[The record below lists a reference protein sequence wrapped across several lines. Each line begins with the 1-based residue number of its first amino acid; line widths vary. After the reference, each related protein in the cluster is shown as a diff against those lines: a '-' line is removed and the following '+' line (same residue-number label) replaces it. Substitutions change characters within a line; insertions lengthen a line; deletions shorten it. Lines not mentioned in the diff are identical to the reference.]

1 MRRRGGIVGLISGD
15 FLKLVLLANLIALP
29 LAWYGMTRW
38 LEDFAY
44 RTDINPWIFAGT
56 GAITLVLA
64 FLTLAVQALRA
75 AVSNPVD
82 ALRYE

>member
-1 MRRRGGIVGLISGD
+1 MGLISGD
-15 FLKLVLLANLIALP
+15 FLKLVVLANLIALP

-44 RTDINPWIFAGT
+44 RTDINPWIFAAT